1 MPFCPECRGE
11 YRSGEFRAGVSRCA
25 ECGVLLV
32 DELPPEP
39 EVVWDATDWVTVE
52 EVGDDATA
60 AIIEGFLLEQGFPV
74 RVLAHRDREL
84 VMTLGE
90 LSSIEVQVP
99 VADLEG
105 ALAALDERETSGPEP
120 EGTGEPD
127 EEVDSA
133 PE

>member
-1 MPFCPECRGE
+1 MPFCPECRSE
-11 YRSGEFRAGVSRCA
+11 YRAGEFRAGVARCA

-39 EVVWDATDWVTVE
+39 EMVWDATDWVTVE

-60 AIIEGFLLEQGFPV
+60 AIIEGFLLEEGFPV

-84 VMTLGE
+84 VTTLGE

-99 VADLEG
+99 VADLER
-105 ALAALDERETSGPEP
+105 ALAMLAERDTET
-120 EGTGEPD
+120 PD
-127 EEVDSA
+127 EDVLTEGEGGD
-133 PE
+133 EG